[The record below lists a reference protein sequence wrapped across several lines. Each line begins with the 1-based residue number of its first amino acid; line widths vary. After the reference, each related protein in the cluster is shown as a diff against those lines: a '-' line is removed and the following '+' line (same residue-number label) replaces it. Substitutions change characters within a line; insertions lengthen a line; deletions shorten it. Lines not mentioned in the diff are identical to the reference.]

1 MTLRPSLSR
10 QLENPTLSRDR
21 RAELRCQ
28 LAKELEERGEYEDA
42 RSAMGTLWQYIG
54 DHPKVKD
61 LETNTAAE
69 VLLRAGVLTG
79 WLGDKHQITN
89 AQEIAKNLI
98 SESISLF
105 ESVNDSKK
113 ILEARSE
120 LAYCYWREGA
130 YDEARVMLRDVIS
143 RLSIDSELK
152 AKAVLRSAIVERG
165 ASQYGKA
172 LGILTSNA
180 PLFEKIKNHTI
191 KGGYHNALAMVFR
204 NLGTIEK
211 REDYIDRA
219 FVEYTA
225 ASFHFEEA
233 HHKCYSANVENNL
246 GFLHFKAGRFKEAHR
261 HLDRARYLL
270 ATLKDKGT
278 IAQVDETRAR
288 IFLAQRNYAEAEK
301 VARSA
306 VRTFEK
312 GDRQSLLAEALT
324 TQGIALAHLDY
335 SEQARTNFL
344 RAIELAQQAGAPYK
358 IAETELKKID
368 DRLAEHRKQAASLCE
383 EMRQHEHDLIK
394 QALLRTQGVLTQAAE
409 ILGISYQRL
418 DYLIEHRHQ
427 DLLKVRT
434 PKKERLKRK

>member
-1 MTLRPSLSR
+1 MTLRTSLLR

-28 LAKELEERGEYEDA
+28 LAKELEERGDYEDA

-54 DHPKVKD
+54 DRPKVKD

-172 LGILTSNA
+172 LGILTNNA

-233 HHKCYSANVENNL
+233 RHKCYSANVENNL

-288 IFLAQRNYAEAEK
+288 VFLAQRNYAEAEK

-306 VRTFEK
+306 VRTLEK
-312 GDRQSLLAEALT
+312 GGRQSLLAEALT
-324 TQGIALAHLDY
+324 TQAIALAHLDY

-358 IAETELKKID
+358 VAETELRKID
-368 DRLAEHRKQAASLCE
+368 ERLAQHRKQAASLGE

-394 QALLRTQGVLTQAAE
+394 QALLSTQGILTQAAE